1 MKLLNKTKEIFEAWA
16 ISFNPDDAQ
25 AELASQRIE
34 ICDVC
39 EHKALEPYIRCDQCG
54 CALKAKIYTPRTY
67 KDSGGS
73 CPKNKWKDVEDIYLK
88 TKDID
93 TYNKLKSNK
102 EDMDHDLLKMHAL
115 DYIQKFRDKDLDTL
129 SNLYADNITLEDWTG
144 KWEGK
149 ESVLSMNAKFF
160 QSDFTI
166 YIKSI
171 ETSNSVVA
179 SHAYVVFDLTIGETT
194 LTINDAILFNNDYKI
209 TSITA
214 YLKDNGTN

>member
-16 ISFNPDDAQ
+16 ISFNPDDTQ

-88 TKDID
+88 TKDVD

-149 ESVLSMNAKFF
+149 ESVLSMNAEFF

-171 ETSNSVVA
+171 ETNKNYFADYAQVL
-179 SHAYVVFDLTIGETT
+179 FRLTIDGNTI
-194 LTINDAILFNNDYKI
+194 TINDVIAFNDTYEI

-214 YLKDNGTN
+214 YLKDDGTN

>member
-129 SNLYADNITLEDWTG
+129 SNLYADNIILEDWTG

-149 ESVLSMNAKFF
+149 KAVLDMNADFF
-160 QSDFTI
+160 KSNFSI
-166 YIKSI
+166 YIISI
-171 ETSNSVVA
+171 KTNKNYFADYAQVLLK
-179 SHAYVVFDLTIGETT
+179 LTIDGNTI
-194 LTINDAILFNNDYKI
+194 TINDVIAFNDTYEI

-214 YLKDNGTN
+214 YLKDDGTN

>member
-73 CPKNKWKDVEDIYLK
+73 CPKNKWKEVEDEYLK
-88 TKDID
+88 TKDVD

-102 EDMDHDLLKMHAL
+102 EDMEHNLLKRYAIE
-115 DYIQKFRDKDLDTL
+115 YFKKFRDKDLDAL
-129 SNLYADNITLEDWTG
+129 SKMYADDIILEDWTG

-149 ESVLSMNAKFF
+149 EAVLDMNANFF
-160 QSDFTI
+160 QSNFNISILSVKTS
-166 YIKSI
+166 KSD
-171 ETSNSVVA
+171 VA
-179 SHAYVVFDLTIGETT
+179 SHTYVLFELTIGDTKI
-194 LTINDAILFNNDYKI
+194 TINDAVLFDEEYKI
-209 TSITA
+209 ISITA
-214 YLKDNGTN
+214 YLKDDGTN

>member
-25 AELASQRIE
+25 AELASQRIQ

-54 CALKAKIYTPRTY
+54 CALKAKIYTPKTY
-67 KDSGGS
+67 KDGGGS

-88 TKDID
+88 TKDVD

-102 EDMDHDLLKMHAL
+102 EDMEHNLLKRYAIE
-115 DYIQKFRDKDLDTL
+115 YFKKFRDKDLLSL
-129 SNLYADNITLEDWTG
+129 SNMYSSNIILTDWNG

-149 ESVLSMNAKFF
+149 EAVLGINTNFFNSKFDIKIE
-160 QSDFTI
+160 SITI
-166 YIKSI
+166 VKDEPTSI
-171 ETSNSVVA
+171 VNVL
-179 SHAYVVFDLTIGETT
+179 FDLLIDNTKI
-194 LTINDAILFNNDYKI
+194 TINDEISFNDAYKI

-214 YLKDNGTN
+214 HLKDNGTN

>member
-88 TKDID
+88 TKDVD

-102 EDMDHDLLKMHAL
+102 EDMDTNELKIQTLA
-115 DYIQKFRDKDLDTL
+115 YINNFRNKDLSAL
-129 SNLYADNITLEDWTG
+129 SNMYADNISLEDWPNIWTG
-144 KWEGK
+144 KEEVLNMNSNFF
-149 ESVLSMNAKFF
+149 ESN
-160 QSDFTI
+160 FTI

-171 ETSNSVVA
+171 DALA
-179 SHAYVVFDLTIGETT
+179 SHTDIKFNLTIDNN
-194 LTINDAILFNNDYKI
+194 TISAYHTILFDAAYKI
-209 TSITA
+209 VFIKIN
-214 YLKDNGTN
+214 KDV